1 MASAAAIA
9 MTYASLGFDPSSVP
23 SGIADLVAMKIDAAA
38 AELADAGIVIDEG
51 TPHDMDLLTMYAS
64 WLYEGRKNQ
73 TEKPLMLQKLL
84 RNRQAAQAVEAAP

>member
-1 MASAAAIA
+1 
-9 MTYASLGFDPSSVP
+9 
-23 SGIADLVAMKIDAAA
+23 
-38 AELADAGIVIDEG
+38 
-51 TPHDMDLLTMYAS
+51 MDLLTMYAS